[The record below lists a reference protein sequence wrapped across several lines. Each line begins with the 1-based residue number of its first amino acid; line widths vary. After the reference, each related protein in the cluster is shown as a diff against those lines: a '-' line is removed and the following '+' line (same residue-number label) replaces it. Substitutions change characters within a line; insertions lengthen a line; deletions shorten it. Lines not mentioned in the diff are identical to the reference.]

1 MTAIRQEAMQMLEK
15 VPEDKL
21 SFVIQIMQGVNGL
34 LESTEEKEK
43 DALNLKQFVMASTQ
57 RGQDADGFVRELRDH
72 DRFYRVFIDTAPIIY
87 FLENSSLYMESMERF
102 FAKCVKEH
110 KQIVI
115 SALTVEEYLV
125 SPYSNGQ
132 MEYVDNFKRFIKY
145 MDVEVVDID
154 ATIAERGAKIRGQY
168 KNFKAM
174 DSLPDCSSG
183 SEKM

>member
-1 MTAIRQEAMQMLEK
+1 MT
-15 VPEDKL
+15 D
-21 SFVIQIMQGVNGL
+21 FN
-34 LESTEEKEK
+34 
-43 DALNLKQFVMASTQ
+43 
-57 RGQDADGFVRELRDH
+57 
-72 DRFYRVFIDTAPIIY
+72 RVFIDTAPIIY

-102 FAKCVKEH
+102 FVKCVKEH

-174 DSLPDCSSG
+174 DSLQIAAAVVRKCDVFFTNDKQLRQ
-183 SEKM
+183 EKELPCITMEDIQ